1 MWYIFVEIMSI
12 LLNLKFYRCSKT
24 HSVSQGAILVVRENI
39 PRFTP
44 QPSVAPGVA
53 PGVLGLRSL
62 APYRPGSWKN
72 NTLSLGRRAVQSFED
87 NSFIFS
93 S

>member
-1 MWYIFVEIMSI
+1 MSI

-53 PGVLGLRSL
+53 PGVLGILGGPPTL
-62 APYRPGSWKN
+62 ELLGFGGRPGQK
-72 NTLSLGRRAVQSFED
+72 L
-87 NSFIFS
+87 
-93 S
+93 